1 MKKSI
6 GYIISILISL
16 VLVINPGIIYIM
28 SDGLNIDLIDYR
40 VIFLIFALFL
50 FSKAVEK
57 FYE

>member
-16 VLVINPGIIYIM
+16 ILVINPEIIYIM
-28 SDGLNIDLIDYR
+28 SNGLNFDTINYR

-50 FSKAVEK
+50 FSKAVEI
-57 FYE
+57 FFE